1 MTNEEKL
8 DQALN
13 QERKRQETELV
24 IDFDQAVEAQK
35 EKAIKIKYKG
45 KTYTVPGETPQW
57 YMNLILR
64 KVHETR
70 KIDFSSM
77 SEEEIIEKLEVS
89 DNEHD
94 DIFRRLF
101 GNEFVDAYLSDNMV
115 SKKMLTEKLLN
126 PILEKWGWMP
136 LQDTTEK
143 KSQNSA
149 K

>member
-8 DQALN
+8 NQALD
-13 QERKRQETELV
+13 QERKRQESELV

-35 EKAIKIKYKG
+35 AKAIKIKYNG

-70 KIDFSSM
+70 NLDFSSM
-77 SEEEIIEKLEVS
+77 TEEQIIERLEVS

-101 GNEFVDAYLSDNMV
+101 GDEFVEAYLRDNMV
-115 SKKMLTEKLLN
+115 SKKMLTDDLLN

-136 LQDTTEK
+136 VTDTTEK
-143 KSQNSA
+143 KTNSD

>member
-13 QERKRQETELV
+13 QERQRQERDLV

-35 EKAIKIKYKG
+35 DKAIKIKYKG

-57 YMNLILR
+57 YMNIILR
-64 KVHETR
+64 KLHESR
-70 KIDFSSM
+70 RLDFSSM
-77 SEEEIIEKLEVS
+77 TEEQIIESLEVS

-94 DIFRRLF
+94 DVFRRLF
-101 GNEFVDAYLSDNMV
+101 GDEFVNSYLNDNMV
-115 SKKMLTEKLLN
+115 SKAMLTDKLLN

-136 LQDTTEK
+136 VQDTSEK
-143 KSQNSA
+143 KTNLD

>member
-13 QERKRQETELV
+13 QERQRQEKELV

-35 EKAIKIKYKG
+35 AKAIKIKYKG
-45 KTYTVPGETPQW
+45 QVYTVPSETPQW

-70 KIDFSSM
+70 KLDFSSLT
-77 SEEEIIEKLEVS
+77 EEQIIERLEVS

-101 GNEFVDAYLSDNMV
+101 GDEFVDSYLRDNMV
-115 SKKMLTEKLLN
+115 SKKMLTDELLN
-126 PILEKWGWMP
+126 PILEKWGWMRVT
-136 LQDTTEK
+136 DTTQK
-143 KSQNSA
+143 KTNSG

>member
-13 QERKRQETELV
+13 QERQRQERDLV

-35 EKAIKIKYKG
+35 DKAIKIKYKG

-64 KVHETR
+64 KLHESR
-70 KIDFSSM
+70 QIDFSSM
-77 SEEEIIEKLEVS
+77 TEEQIIERLEVS

-101 GNEFVDAYLSDNMV
+101 GDEFVNSYLNDNMV
-115 SKKMLTEKLLN
+115 SKAMLTDKLLN

-136 LQDTTEK
+136 VQDTSEK
-143 KSQNSA
+143 KTNLD